1 MDPSDQ
7 TGNRSRLRWPSL
19 LGFPAPAISVRAP
32 CSWCQRDAGD
42 RPPQTRE
49 AVSTDYAGKCIL
61 IADVLTLIERNI
73 LPDRPV
79 FFIPAGRRGAGKTT
93 SLNMEAPV

>member
-1 MDPSDQ
+1 M
-7 TGNRSRLRWPSL
+7 
-19 LGFPAPAISVRAP
+19 RAP

-42 RPPQTRE
+42 RLPQTRG

-79 FFIPAGRRGAGKTT
+79 FFITAGRRGAGKTT
-93 SLNMEAPV
+93 TLNMLVMRYSAQWPGQVRPRFSGLAVPFGV